1 MKKIL
6 FVCLG
11 NICRSPL
18 AEAIFNKKLE
28 NEGLSGKLMAD
39 SAGTSDYHIG
49 ENPDPRT
56 IEIAQKHQTPIH
68 HKGQQFKKHHQEE
81 FDYLIAMDHSNFH
94 NMREEMG
101 EEPSKLMLMRDFDPE
116 GKGEDVPDP
125 YFGGSNGFEKVYQI
139 LDRSLDEFLNFLKE
153 KYDL

>member
-28 NEGLSGKLMAD
+28 NEGLSVKLMAD

-56 IEIAQKHQTPIH
+56 IEIAQKHQTLIY

-81 FDYLIAMDHSNFH
+81 FDYLIAMDRSNLE
-94 NMREEMG
+94 NMIREMG
-101 EEPSKLMLMRDFDPE
+101 ENPSKLILMRDFDPK

-125 YFGGSNGFEKVYQI
+125 YFGGANGFENVYQI

-153 KYDL
+153 KHDL